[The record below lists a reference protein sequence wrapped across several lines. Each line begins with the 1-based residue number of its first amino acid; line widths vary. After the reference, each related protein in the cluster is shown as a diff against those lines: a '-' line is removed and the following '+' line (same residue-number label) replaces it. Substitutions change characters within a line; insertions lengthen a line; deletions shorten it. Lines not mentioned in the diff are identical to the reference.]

1 MSAVPPNRFSV
12 TQGPDMT
19 STATPAAPGTAPAF
33 AVTRTTAARP
43 ADERAAAV
51 AALASSGGFGEVFTD
66 HMARITWTADSGWSG
81 HRVEP
86 YGPLELDPAAAVL
99 HYGQEIF
106 EGLKAYRHPDG
117 SVWTFRPE
125 ANAERFARS
134 ARRLALPELP
144 VPDFVGSLEA
154 LVAVDEAWVPG
165 APDTSLYLRPFMIAS
180 EAFLGVRPARRIDYL
195 VIASPVGPY
204 FKAGLAPVSIWV
216 ERDLRRAGPGGTG
229 AAKCMGNYA
238 ASLAAQ
244 QTAYAHGCEQVCFL
258 DGDGNLEELG
268 GMNVVLVLADG
279 TAVTPALG
287 TILAG
292 VTRDSVARI
301 LREAGHDVVERALPL
316 AQVRAGLADGSVREA
331 FACGTGAVVSPIG
344 RLVGDGFDLQVGD
357 GRTGPVTAAVRRELT
372 DVQHGRAADTRGWMH
387 RLV

>member
-1 MSAVPPNRFSV
+1 MS
-12 TQGPDMT
+12 
-19 STATPAAPGTAPAF
+19 
-33 AVTRTTAARP
+33 TTAGETTADAFERRLSTSP
-43 ADERAAAV
+43 RSADERHR
-51 AALASSGGFGEVFTD
+51 LIEQPTFGTVFTD
-66 HMARITWTADSGWSG
+66 HMARVAWTADVGWG
-81 HRVEP
+81 DRRVEP
-86 YGPLELDPAAAVL
+86 YGPLLLDPAAAVL

-117 SVWTFRPE
+117 SVWTFRPR

-144 VPDFVGSLEA
+144 AADFVASLEA
-154 LVAVDEAWVPG
+154 LVAVDEPWVPG
-165 APDTSLYLRPFMIAS
+165 AADTSLYLRPFMIAS

-216 ERDLRRAGPGGTG
+216 ERDQRRAGPGGTG

-258 DGDGNLEELG
+258 DGEENLEELG

-292 VTRDSVARI
+292 VTRDSVLTI
-301 LREAGHDVVERALPL
+301 LREGGHDVVERAVPL
-316 AQVRAGLADGSVREA
+316 DEVRAGLADRTVREV

-344 RLVGDGFDLQVGD
+344 RMVGEGFDLPVGDGGI
-357 GRTGPVTAAVRRELT
+357 GPVTEAVRRELT
-372 DVQHGRAADTRGWMH
+372 GVQHGRVADTPGWMH

>member
-1 MSAVPPNRFSV
+1 
-12 TQGPDMT
+12 MT
-19 STATPAAPGTAPAF
+19 STATPAPRPTTPAF
-33 AVTRTTAARP
+33 AVARTTAARP
-43 ADERAAAV
+43 ADERAAALV
-51 AALASSGGFGEVFTD
+51 ALASSGGFGEVFTD
-66 HMARITWTADSGWSG
+66 HMARITWTADAGWSG

-86 YGPLELDPAAAVL
+86 YAPLALDPAAAVL

-106 EGLKAYRHPDG
+106 EGLKAFRHPDG

-125 ANAERFARS
+125 ANAERFVRS

-144 VPDFVGSLEA
+144 VADFVASLEA
-154 LVAVDEAWVPG
+154 LVAVDEPWVPS
-165 APDTSLYLRPFMIAS
+165 APETSLYLRPFMIAS

-204 FKAGLAPVSIWV
+204 FAAGLAPVSIWV
-216 ERDLRRAGPGGTG
+216 EREQRRAGPGGTG

-244 QTAYAHGCEQVCFL
+244 QVAYAHGCEQVCFL
-258 DGDGNLEELG
+258 DGEENLEELG

-279 TAVTPALG
+279 SAVTPSLG

-292 VTRDSVARI
+292 VTRDAVLTI
-301 LREAGHDVVERALPL
+301 LRDAGHDVVERPLPL
-316 AQVRAGLADGSVREA
+316 AEVHAGLADGTVREA

-344 RLVGDGFDLQVGD
+344 RLVGEGFDLPVAD
-357 GRTGPVTAAVRRELT
+357 GGIGPVTAAVRRELT
-372 DVQHGRAADTRGWMH
+372 DIQYGRVADTRGWLH

>member
-1 MSAVPPNRFSV
+1 MTTTAQPATRF
-12 TQGPDMT
+12 TIT
-19 STATPAAPGTAPAF
+19 RATAP
-33 AVTRTTAARP
+33 RP
-43 ADERAAAV
+43 EEERAAAV
-51 AALASSGGFGEVFTD
+51 AEPRFGEVFTD
-66 HMARITWTADSGWSG
+66 HMARITWTEADGWSG

-86 YGPLELDPAAAVL
+86 YGPLRLDPAAAVL

-125 ANAERFARS
+125 VNARRFAAS
-134 ARRLALPELP
+134 AHRLALPELP
-144 VPDFVGSLEA
+144 EADFLASLEA
-154 LVAVDEAWVPG
+154 LVRVDEAWVPG
-165 APDTSLYLRPFMIAS
+165 APDTSLYLRPFMIAAES
-180 EAFLGVRPARRIDYL
+180 FLGVRPARRIDYL

-216 ERDLRRAGPGGTG
+216 ETDQRRAGPGGTG

-244 QTAYAHGCEQVCFL
+244 QVAYANGCEQVCFL
-258 DGDGNLEELG
+258 DQHGNLEELG
-268 GMNVVLVLADG
+268 GMNVFLVLADG

-292 VTRDSVARI
+292 VTRDSILTI
-301 LREAGHDVVERALPL
+301 LRDCGHDVVERAVPL
-316 AQVRAGLADGSVREA
+316 AHVRAGLADGTVREM

-344 RLVGDGFDLQVGD
+344 RLVGAGFDLTVGD
-357 GRTGPVTAAVRRELT
+357 GRIGPVTAAVRHELT
-372 DVQHGRAADTRGWMH
+372 DLQHGRAADTRGWMR

>member
-1 MSAVPPNRFSV
+1 M
-12 TQGPDMT
+12 
-19 STATPAAPGTAPAF
+19 TATAAPAAQQF
-33 AVTRTTAARP
+33 AVTRQTAPRP
-43 ADERAAAV
+43 QHERS
-51 AALASSGGFGEVFTD
+51 AALEAPRFGEVFTD
-66 HMARITWTADSGWSG
+66 HMARITWTADHGWTG

-86 YGPLELDPAAAVL
+86 YAPLALDPASAVL

-144 VPDFVGSLEA
+144 VADFVASLEA

-165 APDTSLYLRPFMIAS
+165 APETSLYLRPFMIAS

-204 FKAGLAPVSIWV
+204 FTTGLAPVSIWV
-216 ERDLRRAGPGGTG
+216 ERDQRRAGPGGTG

-244 QTAYAHGCEQVCFL
+244 QVAYAHGCEQVCFL
-258 DGDGNLEELG
+258 DGEENLEELG
-268 GMNVVLVLADG
+268 GMNVVLVRADG

-292 VTRDSVARI
+292 VTRDSVLTI
-301 LREAGHDVVERALPL
+301 LRDAGHDVVERAVPL
-316 AQVRAGLADGSVREA
+316 SEVRAGLADGTVREA

-344 RLVGDGFDLQVGD
+344 RLLGEGFDLTVGDGGI
-357 GRTGPVTAAVRRELT
+357 GPVTAAVRRELT
-372 DVQHGRAADTRGWMH
+372 DLQHGRAGDARGWLH

>member
-1 MSAVPPNRFSV
+1 
-12 TQGPDMT
+12 MT
-19 STATPAAPGTAPAF
+19 SSTATSAARATAPAF
-33 AVTRTTAARP
+33 ALTRSSAARP
-43 ADERAAAV
+43 ADERAAV
-51 AALASSGGFGEVFTD
+51 LAALASSGGFGEVFTD
-66 HMARITWTADSGWSG
+66 HMARLTWTADGGWSR

-106 EGLKAYRHPDG
+106 EGLKAFRHPDG

-125 ANAERFARS
+125 SNAERFVRS
-134 ARRLALPELP
+134 AHRLALPELP
-144 VPDFVGSLEA
+144 VADFVASLEA
-154 LVAVDEAWVPG
+154 LVAVDEAWVPS
-165 APDTSLYLRPFMIAS
+165 APETSLYLRPFMIAS
-180 EAFLGVRPARRIDYL
+180 EAFLGVRPARRVDYL

-216 ERDLRRAGPGGTG
+216 EREQRRAGPGGTG

-244 QTAYAHGCEQVCFL
+244 QVAYAHGCEQVCFL
-258 DGDGNLEELG
+258 DGDENLEELG

-279 TAVTPALG
+279 SVATPALG

-292 VTRDSVARI
+292 VTRDAVLTL
-301 LREAGHDVVERALPL
+301 LREDGHPVVERPLPL
-316 AQVRAGLADGSVREA
+316 AEVRAGLADGTVREA

-344 RLVGDGFDLQVGD
+344 RLVGEDFDLTVGD
-357 GRTGPVTAAVRRELT
+357 GRIGPVTAAVRRELT
-372 DVQHGRAADTRGWMH
+372 DIQYGRAADTRGWMH

>member
-1 MSAVPPNRFSV
+1 
-12 TQGPDMT
+12 MT
-19 STATPAAPGTAPAF
+19 SSTATSAARATAPAF
-33 AVTRTTAARP
+33 ALTRSSAARP
-43 ADERAAAV
+43 ADERAAV
-51 AALASSGGFGEVFTD
+51 LAALASSGGFGEVFTD
-66 HMARITWTADSGWSG
+66 HMARITWTADGGWSR

-106 EGLKAYRHPDG
+106 EGLKAFRHPDG

-125 ANAERFARS
+125 SNAERFVRS
-134 ARRLALPELP
+134 AHRLALPELP
-144 VPDFVGSLEA
+144 VADFVASLEA
-154 LVAVDEAWVPG
+154 LVAVDEAWVPS
-165 APDTSLYLRPFMIAS
+165 APETSLYLRPFMIAS
-180 EAFLGVRPARRIDYL
+180 EAFLGVRPARRVDYL

-216 ERDLRRAGPGGTG
+216 EREQRRAGPGGTG

-244 QTAYAHGCEQVCFL
+244 QVAYAHGCEQVCFL
-258 DGDGNLEELG
+258 DGDENLEELG
-268 GMNVVLVLADG
+268 GMNVVLVIADG
-279 TAVTPALG
+279 SVATPALG

-292 VTRDSVARI
+292 VTRDAVLTL
-301 LREAGHDVVERALPL
+301 LREDGHPVVERPLPL
-316 AQVRAGLADGSVREA
+316 AEVRAGLADGTVREA

-344 RLVGDGFDLQVGD
+344 RLVGEDFDLTVGD
-357 GRTGPVTAAVRRELT
+357 GRIGPVTAAVRRELT
-372 DVQHGRAADTRGWMH
+372 DIQYGRAADTRGWMH